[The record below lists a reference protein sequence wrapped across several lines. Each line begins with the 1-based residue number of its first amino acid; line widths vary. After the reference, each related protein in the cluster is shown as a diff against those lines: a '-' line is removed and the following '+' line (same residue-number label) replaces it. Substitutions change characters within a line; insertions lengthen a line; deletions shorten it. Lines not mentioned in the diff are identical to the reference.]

1 VGIKKKQ
8 KSKKPVLAGKQ
19 YADDTPRNFSK
30 LMTFAQTGK
39 GPRSGLD
46 DGTKVKANRGTKRK
60 RNENG
65 DEPPKEQS
73 KSKQVAEVGS
83 EPARAE
89 LKRQPGERLGDFSAR
104 VNQALPISGLVTKG
118 KKVEGVKEKRTKHDK
133 RLLKMQSQWR
143 EDDVKIREKE
153 EEEQEIAEGE
163 WEEKLAGLDKDA
175 REAMINFG
183 KAGSKKKKKRAKLI
197 GEVDDDDDDPWAQLN
212 QKREAPKGIFDVVQE
227 PPRFE
232 KIPREIFKGVKV
244 HDVPKEAGSLRR
256 RVELGQTRA
265 EIIKSYRSMMASKR
279 S

>member
-1 VGIKKKQ
+1 MGKR
-8 KSKKPVLAGKQ
+8 KKPKSNKPGLAGKQ

-46 DGTKVKANRGTKRK
+46 DGTKASRGTKRK
-60 RNENG
+60 RDENG
-65 DEPPKEQS
+65 EDSKKENPKP
-73 KSKQVAEVGS
+73 KKAAEAGS
-83 EPARAE
+83 EPTRTG
-89 LKRQPGERLGDFSAR
+89 LKIQPGERLGDFSAR
-104 VNQALPISGLVTKG
+104 VNQALPISGLVKKG
-118 KKVEGVKEKRTKHDK
+118 KKVEGLKEKRTKHDK

-143 EDDVKIREKE
+143 EVDVKIREKE

-175 REAMINFG
+175 REAMISFG
-183 KAGSKKKKKRAKLI
+183 KAGRKKKKKRGKLI
-197 GEVDDDDDDPWAQLN
+197 GEVSEDEDDPWALLN

-244 HDVPKEAGSLRR
+244 YDVPKDGQSLRR
-256 RVELGQTRA
+256 REELGQTRA
-265 EIIKSYRSMMASKR
+265 DIIKSYRSMMSSKR